1 MDYRR
6 YKTIS
11 KGRRKTMIE
20 QADRGA
26 VDDPHTPLWRRVTA
40 LFSLGSLVV
49 VLGVL
54 LAAVIGAAVLLM
66 LFVLDRAIAG

>member
-1 MDYRR
+1 
-6 YKTIS
+6 
-11 KGRRKTMIE
+11 MIE
-20 QADRGA
+20 QADRGTF
-26 VDDPHTPLWRRVTA
+26 DDTHTPLWRRITA

-54 LAAVIGAAVLLM
+54 LAAVIGATVLLM